1 MKSYLKRIEWMYDI
15 GVPLDIQKI
24 IALYVFYVE
33 RAEQMKKLNKQF
45 TRSPLRRV
53 CAEHLLWSYCKP
65 LPIFITSGVLKSME
79 FPNAAYGRSYPYS
92 VIGGLSL
99 DIGSGFVPLGED
111 TAVTWYEQRFPDP
124 VLLSQDNMRPG
135 YVPCGQRLVLFARY
149 GDVKE
154 GRIYIRVYNVVDDAL
169 NGAIQFKTSE
179 IRKKVTLMYSTHMY
193 SHLDD

>member
-1 MKSYLKRIEWMYDI
+1 MNSILAKIEWMYDI

-33 RAEQMKKLNKQF
+33 RADKMKKLNKQF
-45 TRSPLRRV
+45 IRSPLRRV

-79 FPNAAYGRSYPYS
+79 FPNAAFGRSYPHC
-92 VIGGLSL
+92 VIGGL
-99 DIGSGFVPLGED
+99 DAGIGSGFVPLGED
-111 TAVTWYEQRFPDP
+111 SAVTWYERRFPDP

-135 YVPCGQRLVLFARY
+135 YVPCGQRLVLIGRY
-149 GDVKE
+149 GPARK
-154 GRIYIRVYNVVDDAL
+154 GNIYIRVYNVVDDAL

-179 IRKKVTLMYSTHMY
+179 IRKKVTLVYSTHMY
-193 SHLDD
+193 PNHC